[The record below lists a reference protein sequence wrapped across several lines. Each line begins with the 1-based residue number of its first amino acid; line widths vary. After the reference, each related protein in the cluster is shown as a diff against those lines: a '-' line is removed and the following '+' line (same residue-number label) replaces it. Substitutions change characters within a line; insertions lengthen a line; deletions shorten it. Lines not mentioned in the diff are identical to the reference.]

1 MKIEG
6 GLFVILKQAL
16 SKIVILCVLCLN
28 IVLYSEIKPSTTQSA
43 VKNKH
48 PPLSF
53 SLISQDKNQI
63 LQQVYMSLC
72 SSGIAN

>member
-28 IVLYSEIKPSTTQSA
+28 IVLYSEIKTSTTQSA
-43 VKNKH
+43 STSKLQLN
-48 PPLSF
+48 F
-53 SLISQDKNQI
+53 SR
-63 LQQVYMSLC
+63 
-72 SSGIAN
+72 